1 MWLRNGILSDKQF
14 MKHFGIDIFIHPFDE
29 NNLKGSSYNL
39 TASRVAYYQDE
50 DKNLVSALVSK
61 DKIIIPANKLVFIQ
75 TEESIYTT
83 RRICGTY
90 HTKVKWVSAGL
101 SSISTTLDPC
111 YFGTSLI
118 AIRNFSDKPVE
129 LDVGESFCTLI
140 FHKIS
145 SGHKDFHDNVP
156 FRKDVS
162 SGKIY
167 KFDNIYEIERLKK
180 ENELQKLSDKSNEK
194 LSSREREL
202 KENLRNQEL
211 KIKELEYKN
220 YLEEWFEE
228 DFRRNRQSLIEIV
241 KKEIKEKGKE
251 KLDRNISFIL
261 IIVYVIIIGY
271 LIYAQKN
278 SNNCNSEN
286 MNFKSHI
293 GIVLGICTFFHEK
306 FTRFIREFWE
316 FFKYIRYKII
326 DF

>member
-14 MKHFGIDIFIHPFDE
+14 MKHLGIDIFIYPFNE

-50 DKNLVSALVSK
+50 NKNLISALVSK
-61 DKIIIPANKLVFIQ
+61 DKIIIPPQKLVFIQ

-118 AIRNFSDKPVE
+118 AVRNFSDKNIE
-129 LDVGESFCTLI
+129 LDVGETFCTLI

-167 KFDNIYEIERLKK
+167 NFDNVYEIEKLKN
-180 ENELQKLSDKSNEK
+180 ENELEELSDIKNGIVGREK
-194 LSSREREL
+194 EL
-202 KENLRNQEL
+202 KDKIRKQKIDL
-211 KIKELEYKN
+211 KILEYKN
-220 YLEEWFEE
+220 YLEEWFEQ

-241 KKEIKEKGKE
+241 KKEVKMRNRE
-251 KLDRNISFIL
+251 KLDRNISFML
-261 IIVYVIIIGY
+261 IIIYGIIAVYLFYRFANIINSQRKVNYDVATLIAAFIG
-271 LIYAQKN
+271 
-278 SNNCNSEN
+278 
-286 MNFKSHI
+286 
-293 GIVLGICTFFHEK
+293 GCTFLHDK
-306 FTRFIREFWE
+306 FVRFIREFWE
-316 FFKYIRYKII
+316 FFKYIRYKAI